1 MKFSLIICTYRRPA
15 ALINLMES
23 VQEQLFSKVN
33 WFFVVN
39 FLPLSA
45 EKKLAIGKKW
55 HREDWERSRDSDPY
69 MFRCMHLT
77 MLMQKKD

>member
-1 MKFSLIICTYRRPA
+1 MKFSLIICTYQRPA

-23 VQEQLFSKVN
+23 VQEQLFSKVK
-33 WFFVVN
+33 WFFIVN
-39 FLPLSA
+39 FLPLPA
-45 EKKLAIGKKW
+45 EMKLAIGKKW
-55 HREDWERSRDSDPY
+55 HREDWERSRDSDSD